1 MVCATRS
8 DSFIA
13 HTKVP
18 FITQRTTDLKFRAR
32 ETKAPGLVFLK
43 KSEITTFTYSKK
55 ECGLKG
61 TRNRHCNAQAREAHA
76 FRRKGSYLISDHQ
89 LQVQQVLMA

>member
-1 MVCATRS
+1 MPRTTVCGTRS

-32 ETKAPGLVFLK
+32 ETKAPGMVFLK

-55 ECGLKG
+55 ECGLKKVHETDIAKLKQG
-61 TRNRHCNAQAREAHA
+61 
-76 FRRKGSYLISDHQ
+76 K
-89 LQVQQVLMA
+89 LMPFDE

>member
-1 MVCATRS
+1 MGRKKSTLVCLALRCVVCGTRS

-18 FITQRTTDLKFRAR
+18 FITQRSTDLKFRAR

-43 KSEITTFTYSKK
+43 KSEITTFVV
-55 ECGLKG
+55 GKG
-61 TRNRHCNAQAREAHA
+61 AVSTPADACTSILYASIN
-76 FRRKGSYLISDHQ
+76 SSDHEDDF
-89 LQVQQVLMA
+89 